1 MTAVE
6 ERRLKGLLK
15 SAVTEV
21 LAERQDLLCDAI
33 RESLEDMAMLRA
45 IQSGEKSPDS
55 QPKENLP
62 ASGSRHVRIC
72 FRESFDKDLAK
83 VSDAA
88 LLERIRRMIE
98 QVEAARTFQDI
109 SNLKRLDVCALPSS
123 PRDLSLFSVISG
135 YFNSTQ

>member
-45 IQSGEKSPDS
+45 IQSGEKSP
-55 QPKENLP
+55 
-62 ASGSRHVRIC
+62 
-72 FRESFDKDLAK
+72 K
-83 VSDAA
+83 VSRKKIFRHLDRAA
-88 LLERIRRMIE
+88 
-98 QVEAARTFQDI
+98 
-109 SNLKRLDVCALPSS
+109 
-123 PRDLSLFSVISG
+123 
-135 YFNSTQ
+135 